1 MLNWWIAP
9 GIFSWMNRLLGQ
21 LQARHFISMLL
32 ESHKHL
38 TIVPKFSVLNISI
51 LHLQAEKNFVGRR
64 NSEIVGHL
72 GKKRHAT
79 SAAKAC
85 KNESSLVR
93 KPLSPVSLSMSSR
106 ANIVNFMGGQKSSQ
120 SGTLKT
126 MPPYNKT
133 PMDTP
138 SKSVNAVDDE
148 NRNPNT
154 LPVPVAST
162 PPTTSVPMLTALT
175 PATPCVSCAP
185 KTARKILEQED
196 HSFEEL
202 RAGFV
207 RLRPQS

>member
-1 MLNWWIAP
+1 M
-9 GIFSWMNRLLGQ
+9 
-21 LQARHFISMLL
+21 
-32 ESHKHL
+32 ED
-38 TIVPKFSVLNISI
+38 
-51 LHLQAEKNFVGRR
+51 
-64 NSEIVGHL
+64 
-72 GKKRHAT
+72 
-79 SAAKAC
+79 
-85 KNESSLVR
+85 
-93 KPLSPVSLSMSSR
+93 
-106 ANIVNFMGGQKSSQ
+106 QKSSQ
-120 SGTLKT
+120 SGTLKA
-126 MPPYNKT
+126 MPPYNRT

-148 NRNPNT
+148 NRIPNT

-207 RLRPQS
+207 RPRPQS